1 MHKLSIY
8 NIYTIFIFGGL
19 KYRHVDLSKKSGKRG
34 KMGDFPESIHLRGKR
49 VSFVIDT
56 RGRTPSV
63 LYWGKLLRQQSS
75 TDVLPLLA
83 TRQEAKCAAVDE
95 PPLSLTPTLGQ
106 GFTGTPGIELISD
119 NQAWSTCG
127 DIIHVEQENQ
137 HSALIKSLDKH
148 RNILVVHYLNLDPQT
163 DVLALS
169 TEIVNQGDS
178 QVVVNSCVA
187 ATLPLPASMTELTAF
202 EGRWAQEFHRYSLS
216 RFLGSFVRENRKGKT
231 SHDSFPGLLVHE
243 KHTSEIQ
250 GPCYGFH
257 LGWSG
262 NHKILCEQLSD
273 GRAYVQLSELLLPG
287 EVKLE
292 ANESYRSPTL
302 YASFSDQG
310 FNEMSANYHQY
321 VRQHLLREHI
331 NKTPRPVHYN
341 TWEGIY
347 FDHDTATLAE
357 LAKKAAALG
366 VERFVLDDGWFKGR
380 RGDFAGLG
388 DWVVDKAIYPE
399 GLQPLIDQVLAQDL
413 AFGIWFEP
421 EMVNPDSDLYRAH
434 PDWVLSTKGN
444 KQLTYRNQLVLDL
457 TRREVSEYLYQ
468 AIDAILAEYPD
479 ISYIKWDMNRD
490 INHAGDGFGAPAIRQ
505 QTFAVYALIE
515 KLRTAHP
522 HVDIESC
529 SSGGGRVDFG
539 ILAHTDR
546 VWTSDSNDALDRLAI
561 QRGCSYFFP
570 SSIMGAHVG
579 PKDCHITGRRVSI
592 EMRAAVAMFGHMG
605 IEMDPRDLDEHEQQV
620 LADAIALHKK
630 HRELIHSGGLVR
642 LEGAENEVRFGIVSE
657 NKSKAL
663 YSYNLL
669 AETLRYA
676 PDKFNF
682 VGLNPDVSYQ
692 LDLIWPSKVK
702 EYSTSVLSVV
712 DGQVFAGEALIEFGL
727 QLPILDPQSALIF
740 ELTQIN

>member
-1 MHKLSIY
+1 
-8 NIYTIFIFGGL
+8 
-19 KYRHVDLSKKSGKRG
+19 
-34 KMGDFPESIHLRGKR
+34 MGDFPESIHLKGKR
-49 VSFVIDT
+49 VSFVVDT

-63 LYWGKLLRQQSS
+63 LYWGKLLNQQSS
-75 TDVLPLLA
+75 TDALPLLA

-127 DIIHVEQENQ
+127 DIVHVEQENQ

-148 RNILVVHYLNLDPQT
+148 RNILIAHYLSLDPQT

-169 TEIVNQGDS
+169 TEVINQGDS
-178 QVVVNSCVA
+178 QIVVNSCVS
-187 ATLPLPASMTELTAF
+187 ATLPVPASMTELTAF

-231 SHDSFPGLLVHE
+231 SHDSFPGLLVHG
-243 KHTSEIQ
+243 KHTSETQ
-250 GPCYGFH
+250 GSCYGFH

-287 EVKLE
+287 EVQLA

-302 YASFSDQG
+302 YASYSDQG
-310 FNEMSANYHQY
+310 FNQMSANYHQY
-321 VRQHLLREHI
+321 VRQYLLREHI
-331 NKTPRPVHYN
+331 NNAPRPVHYN

-347 FDHDTATLAE
+347 FDHDTDTLAE

-388 DWVVDKAIYPE
+388 DWIVDKEIYPE

-468 AIDAILAEYPD
+468 AIDAILTEYPD

-490 INHAGDGFGAPAIRQ
+490 INHAGDSLGAPAIRQ
-505 QTFAVYALIE
+505 QTLAVYALIN

-539 ILAHTDR
+539 ILEQTDR

-579 PKDCHITGRRVSI
+579 PKDCHITGRRISI

-620 LADAIALHKK
+620 LTCAIILHKK
-630 HRELIHSGGLVR
+630 HRELIHSGELVR
-642 LEGAENEVRFGIVSE
+642 LESGENEIRFGFV
-657 NKSKAL
+657 NDTKSKAI

-669 AETLRYA
+669 AETLKYV

-682 VGLNPDVSYQ
+682 IGLNPEASYQ
-692 LDLIWPSKVK
+692 LDLIWPTKVK
-702 EYSTSVLSVV
+702 EYSTSVLSIV
-712 DGQVFAGEALIEFGL
+712 DGQVFTGEALIEFGL

>member
-1 MHKLSIY
+1 
-8 NIYTIFIFGGL
+8 
-19 KYRHVDLSKKSGKRG
+19 
-34 KMGDFPESIHLRGKR
+34 MGDFPESIHLRGKR

-75 TDVLPLLA
+75 TDVLQLLA

-231 SHDSFPGLLVHE
+231 SHDSFPGLLVHG

-287 EVKLE
+287 EVKLK

-347 FDHDTATLAE
+347 FDHDTATLVE
-357 LAKKAAALG
+357 LAKKSAALG

-388 DWVVDKAIYPE
+388 DWIVDKAIYPE

-505 QTFAVYALIE
+505 QTLAVYALIE

-712 DGQVFAGEALIEFGL
+712 DGQVFTGEALIEFGL